1 MTNGATA
8 ARRALGRGATAEALV
23 HLWNELEPA
32 RLSGDRGR
40 LNMLAR
46 LAEEVRQR
54 GDEADRHEAE
64 RLLRELREQA
74 EAPEAAAP
82 ATAVLGAEVTRAGGD
97 GATGRGGGGD
107 AEVEAEAEPPEQAGS
122 PLGGL
127 ANWLWLVFVLLI
139 VLANVLGQLRD

>member
-1 MTNGATA
+1 MANGATA

-40 LNMLAR
+40 LNALAR

-64 RLLRELREQA
+64 RLLRELQEHA
-74 EAPEAAAP
+74 EAPQAVP
-82 ATAVLGAEVTRAGGD
+82 ATAVLDAEVTRTGGADGGAGGAASD
-97 GATGRGGGGD
+97 
-107 AEVEAEAEPPEQAGS
+107 AEAEQPAETGS